1 MRNRGQGEGG
11 MEELDRLAAEFGTD
25 KGTQKVGRLSPK
37 GYTRYYARH
46 FAPLREAPIR
56 LLEIGIAS
64 GASIRMWEAFFPN
77 ASIHGLDPACRS
89 VAGPRVRAHIGGAG
103 DRGFLRSVVVEA
115 GGAFDIVIDDGGHEM
130 RQRRTA
136 LEELFPALTPG
147 SLYGIEDLHT
157 AYWAWYGGGYRRSDS
172 TIEFLKGL
180 VDHINGGMEVISDGA
195 WHQRF
200 AARFLG
206 RRPQALPPALAR
218 LESVS
223 FYPSIAFLSVK
234 G

>member
-1 MRNRGQGEGG
+1 

-25 KGTQKVGRLSPK
+25 KGTQKVGPLSPK

-46 FAPLREAPIR
+46 FQPFREAPIR

-64 GASIRMWEAFFPN
+64 GASIRMWQAFFPN
-77 ASIHGLDPACRS
+77 AAIHGLDIDPACRS
-89 VAGPRVRAHIGGAG
+89 VEGPRVHAHIGDAG
-103 DRGFLRSVVVEA
+103 DRGFLQSVVAEA
-115 GGAFDIVIDDGGHEM
+115 GGTFDIVVDDGGHEM
-130 RQRRTA
+130 RQHMVA
-136 LEELFPALTPG
+136 LEELFPTLTPG
-147 SLYGIEDLHT
+147 GLYVIEDLHT
-157 AYWAWYGGGYRRSDS
+157 AYWARYGGGYRRSDS

-206 RRPQALPPALAR
+206 RRPKALPPALDR

-223 FYPSIAFLSVK
+223 FYPSIAFLSARK
-234 G
+234 